1 MADRNTPLPS
11 GEPNPWDRDFVV
23 DARSRRRGNGDV
35 SYHPAPSHRG
45 DASPAAPAGRS
56 PSRRPREVH
65 PFFLLAP
72 WAGIV
77 GLGCS
82 LFAAGA
88 WLLGGRD
95 DLSTAIVVLAAAGLA
110 LGGYALAGVF
120 AGRGRPD
127 IAVGAVVLASVALL
141 MWVWMGRPTPVVR
154 PT

>member
-1 MADRNTPLPS
+1 MADRNTPAPE

-35 SYHPAPSHRG
+35 SPSPAPTNRG
-45 DASPAAPAGRS
+45 GASSAATGGRS
-56 PSRRPREVH
+56 PGRRSREAH
-65 PFFLLAP
+65 PVFLVAP

-95 DLSTAIVVLAAAGLA
+95 DLSTAIIVLAAAGLA
-110 LGGYALAGVF
+110 LGAYALAGVF

-127 IAVGAVVLASVALL
+127 IAVGAVVLASLAVL